1 MANAVRT
8 FTVEALSLLGVS
20 IVVILFRTYTRVQQV
35 GFRQLAP
42 DDWLMLLVIIPYS
55 IETSMAYLV
64 GNVFRGISN
73 SAMTPEQRADLD
85 PASEE
90 YSMRVGGSKSQV
102 TGWVMYTTVLWVI
115 KAALCAFYLRLTTGL
130 PAYKTRIYAGFVI
143 ILTTYIAVICSL
155 LFSCHPFHRF
165 WQINPDPGNFCQSAA
180 SRVYIFTVVTF
191 NIATDVYL
199 LLIPLPI
206 LWQSQIPKAKKIG
219 LMILFSG
226 GIFVMVAGILRAVLI
241 IQNPE
246 TGALQSA
253 SWAVRESFVALVTSN
268 VPITWGWLRQKLS
281 PMFSTWLS
289 TIESKYG
296 SRPEPGSIIL
306 EDTRNRPGW
315 CNQDTMISAVTSR
328 DKSSNSLTP
337 SDRHSD
343 TGSTDDI
350 ITIEMRYNT
359 AKGV

>member
-1 MANAVRT
+1 MADAVRT

-42 DDWLMLLVIIPYS
+42 DDWLMILVIIPYS

-115 KAALCAFYLRLTTGL
+115 KAAF
-130 PAYKTRIYAGFVI
+130 
-143 ILTTYIAVICSL
+143 
-155 LFSCHPFHRF
+155 CHPFHRF

-315 CNQDTMISAVTSR
+315 RNQDTMLSTITSR

-337 SDRHSD
+337 GDRHSD

>member
-1 MANAVRT
+1 MADAVRT

-42 DDWLMLLVIIPYS
+42 DDWLMILVIIPYS

-102 TGWVMYTTVLWVI
+102 TGWLMYTTVLWVI
-115 KAALCAFYLRLTTGL
+115 KAALFATLFTDFGKSTL
-130 PAYKTRIYAGFVI
+130 
-143 ILTTYIAVICSL
+143 ILE
-155 LFSCHPFHRF
+155 
-165 WQINPDPGNFCQSAA
+165 
-180 SRVYIFTVVTF
+180 
-191 NIATDVYL
+191 
-199 LLIPLPI
+199 
-206 LWQSQIPKAKKIG
+206 IPKAKKIG